1 MFNIEKKVDY
11 CTDCP
16 CLYVFLS
23 SKKSDRN
30 MFSFHIKPFS
40 ALTVRELHAVTS
52 LREQVFY
59 LEQRVTT
66 LDADA
71 KDLLSVYLWVESEG
85 ETVGTL
91 RMIPRGVSYP
101 EASIGRV
108 SVLPSFRHR
117 GICRQMMQRAIEYM
131 EREWNVESICISAQS
146 YLISYYES
154 IGFHVVSDEY
164 LEAGIRHRKMLWNA
178 ADQG

>member
-1 MFNIEKKVDY
+1 MF
-11 CTDCP
+11 T
-16 CLYVFLS
+16 
-23 SKKSDRN
+23 
-30 MFSFHIKPFS
+30 FHVKPFE
-40 ALTVRELHAVTS
+40 ALTVRELHAITS

-71 KDLLSVYLWVESEG
+71 KDLRSVYLWVESDG

-91 RMIPRGVSYP
+91 RMIPRGVSYA

-108 SVLPSFRHR
+108 SVHAEWRHR

-131 EREWNVESICISAQS
+131 VREWQVDAIRISAQS
-146 YLISYYES
+146 YLIPYYES
-154 IGFHVVSDEY
+154 IGFRITSDEY
-164 LEAGIRHRKMLWNA
+164 LEAGIRHRRMLWQTA
-178 ADQG
+178 EKGDKR

>member
-1 MFNIEKKVDY
+1 MKKHSKPPKRDRLFVKVWEGVVPEREYSFFFCVREKFWVEAGRERCLILKKKVDY

-117 GICRQMMQRAIEYM
+117 GFCRQMMQRAIEYM
-131 EREWNVESICISAQS
+131 
-146 YLISYYES
+146 
-154 IGFHVVSDEY
+154 
-164 LEAGIRHRKMLWNA
+164 
-178 ADQG
+178 